1 MTSPLP
7 PKFTYF
13 NGSADSAVFW
23 KKGDALST
31 NPLKVGDAL
40 TIEQVGERS
49 RFTNPFEE
57 ASGAMQFFAST
68 NSVQY
73 QLAPRDKNAAIQ
85 VYNTTFFPTG
95 RSAEFGLNEGGIGYV
110 QTNGASQ
117 FNIVDPTLQVGD
129 GANTDPKILINGSR
143 NSVAT
148 LGRVYDTVYNRPVY
162 YIQNDTAPWNKPLS
176 TGTGQTSFV
185 IPGAS
190 LKSGTY
196 MLQVY
201 LDIQDGYAPNTKGLE
216 LWVQRSDLTEQS
228 VRFSDI
234 HILPAMIIAPSTG
247 QSNQP
252 SFTSAVFSISNPSN
266 ADYTIFLDPQ
276 GENWVFGTSAG
287 GLYVLLTVLG

>member
-73 QLAPRDKNAAIQ
+73 QLAPRDKNAGIQ
-85 VYNTTFFPTG
+85 VYNTTYFPTG
-95 RSAEFGLNEGGIGYV
+95 RSAEFGLSEAGNGYI
-110 QTNGASQ
+110 QTNGSAQ
-117 FNIVDPTLQVGD
+117 FNINDPTLQVGD
-129 GANTDPKILINGSR
+129 GINTDPKIVISGLR
-143 NSVAT
+143 ASVPT
-148 LGRVYDTVYNRPVY
+148 LGRVYDSVYNRPVY
-162 YIQNDTAPWNKPLS
+162 YLQDTTGPWAKPLS
-176 TGTGQTSFV
+176 TGTIQTAFT

-190 LKSGTY
+190 FRSGTY

-201 LDIQDGYAPNTKGLE
+201 LDLQDGYAPNTKGLE
-216 LWVQRSDLTEQS
+216 LWVQKSGVGGS
-228 VRFSDI
+228 AVKFSDI
-234 HILPAMIIAPSTG
+234 HILPAMIIAPGVG

-252 SFTSAVFSISNPSN
+252 SFVSAVFDISNPD
-266 ADYTIFLDPQ
+266 ADDYTIYLDPQ
-276 GENWVFGTSAG
+276 GENWIFGTSAG
-287 GLYVLLTVLG
+287 GLYALLTVLG